1 MQTEHV
7 KKEDHGGNQLIQIY
21 LQSGPL
27 KRCIPEPLPKYLL
40 ASVATEN
47 VFVEYYIKIVVAD
60 DISEIVIY
68 GLLPARMWFI
78 WAVTKPL

>member
-1 MQTEHV
+1 V
-7 KKEDHGGNQLIQIY
+7 KKEDQGGNHLIQIY

-40 ASVATEN
+40 VSVATEN
-47 VFVEYYIKIVVAD
+47 FFVEFYIKKIIVAE

-68 GLLPARMWFI
+68 GLLQARTWFI
-78 WAVTKPL
+78 WAVTKP